1 MPAHKPE
8 DMVPTFEAAFNSGDI
23 EQVMA
28 LYEPDCVLVP
38 QPGQTVAGTA
48 AIRAALVG
56 FLAVRG
62 QIKVTSKRVLQ
73 NGDVAFVNSHWD
85 LNGSGPDGSAVA
97 MSGDTSEVIRKQS
110 DGTWRYAIDDPFS
123 LP

>member
-1 MPAHKPE
+1 
-8 DMVPTFEAAFNSGDI
+8 MVPTFEAAFNSRDI
-23 EQVMA
+23 EQLMA

-48 AIRAALVG
+48 AIREALLG

-62 QIKVTSKRVLQ
+62 QMKVTSKRVLQ
-73 NGDVAFVNSHWD
+73 SGDIAFVNSHWD
-85 LNGSGPDGSAVA
+85 LNGTGPDGSAVS

-110 DGTWRYAIDDPFS
+110 DGTWRYVIDDPFS